1 MQNIIRRKAKSSKK
15 IRWNEEVRF
24 KCGNEISM
32 IKLND
37 SEPDF
42 KQCHYSKIALD
53 PFGILSLKETALL
66 KQ

>member
-1 MQNIIRRKAKSSKK
+1 
-15 IRWNEEVRF
+15 
-24 KCGNEISM
+24 M

-37 SEPDF
+37 NEPEF

-66 KQ
+66 KY